1 MSKFSQCLE
10 KYIMRSGLTENQLA
24 KVSGFT
30 RSYIA
35 LMKNGQRVSPDMVKL
50 KKLLE
55 ALNLSPY
62 EYDEVWKAYLMAR
75 YGDRIYELRTNMI
88 SFIESFGRVSKI
100 SIKSSF
106 NHDIPQVKTIDNRMD
121 LEYFVK
127 AVIEQEALKDAGY
140 VKMIVQED
148 FSFLFSILPSVCR
161 SNPAL
166 HVEHIVCLEGNDMI
180 NLEEQSY
187 NLKTLGKLLP
197 ILLSGNENGYEIY
210 YYYDK
215 VSSHFS
221 TSALMPYLIL
231 TSDYAINIS
240 TNLEYAMVSTDA
252 ESHQLFTQLFENRKK
267 ICRKM
272 LEKIST
278 GARIFEHYS
287 SHRPDAEKVYTIGSQ
302 PCFGM
307 FPVDAMVQKYF
318 SAGDA
323 ALMEAILEVL
333 RQNREIYSSMQ
344 NITSYFTKE
353 GIIRLMEDGLV
364 EELPREIYLPLEVQD
379 RKALLKMLIMA
390 IKSETYEAYMLDGH
404 KFAFPQE
411 LWMTAYSFTK
421 VDVIYMSDKTEA
433 RFILEEQSLAR
444 SIYDFLTDL
453 KAGTVVF
460 SPEETLEF
468 LEDIYASY

>member
-106 NHDIPQVKTIDNRMD
+106 NHDIPQIKTIDNRMD

-127 AVIEQEALKDAGY
+127 AVIEQEALKDKGY
-140 VKMIVQED
+140 VQMIVQED
-148 FSFLFSILPSVCR
+148 FSFLFSILPAICR
-161 SNPAL
+161 SKPAL
-166 HVEHIVCLEGNDMI
+166 RVEHIVCLEGSDI
-180 NLEEQSY
+180 VNLEEQSY

-197 ILLSGNENGYEIY
+197 VLLAGNENGYEIY

-221 TSALMPYLIL
+221 TSALMPYLLL

-240 TNLEYAMVSTDA
+240 TNLEYAMVSTDV
-252 ESHQLFTQLFENRKK
+252 ESHQLFTQLFEDRKK

-272 LEKIST
+272 LEKTST
-278 GARIFEHYS
+278 GASIFEHYS
-287 SHRPDAEKVYTIGSQ
+287 SHRPDTEKVYTIGSQ

-318 SAGDA
+318 AAGDEK
-323 ALMEAILEVL
+323 LMEAIIKVL
-333 RQNREIYSSMQ
+333 GRNRETYSAMQ
-344 NITSYFTKE
+344 KITSYFTKE
-353 GIIRLMEDGLV
+353 GIRRLMAEGLV
-364 EELPREIYLPLEVQD
+364 EELPREIYMPLETQD

-390 IKSETYEAYMLDGH
+390 IKGGNYEAYMLDSH

-453 KAGTVVF
+453 KADTVVF
-460 SPEETLEF
+460 SQDETLEF
-468 LEDIYASY
+468 LEDIYSSY